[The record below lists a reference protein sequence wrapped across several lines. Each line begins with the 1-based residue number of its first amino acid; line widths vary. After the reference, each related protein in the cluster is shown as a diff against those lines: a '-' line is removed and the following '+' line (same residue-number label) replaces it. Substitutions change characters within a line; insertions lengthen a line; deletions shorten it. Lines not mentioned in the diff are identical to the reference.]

1 MDNLLDLHRDLKNK
15 TYRHSKYESFVIT
28 DPKRRLIHKASVRDR
43 TLHRALYRI
52 LYSFFD
58 KTFISDSF
66 SCRNEKGVHKAVDRF
81 RAFAY
86 QVSQNHTRTCWVLK
100 CDIKQFFWS
109 IDHRILIRIL
119 GEYIPDKNIIWLL
132 EKIIGSFETK
142 NKRNIG
148 LPLGNLTS
156 QLFSNIYMNQ
166 FDQFV
171 KHKLHI
177 KHYVRYADDFVFLSD
192 DKTSLKSL
200 IPAIRSF
207 LLFDLHLTLH
217 PNKIFLKTFT
227 SGVDFLGWVHFT
239 DHRTLRTVTRRRML
253 QRIESHPTK
262 ETFQSYF
269 GLLGH
274 GNAKKLKQKLT
285 SIHTLPI
292 ISL

>member
-1 MDNLLDLHRDLKNK
+1 
-15 TYRHSKYESFVIT
+15 
-28 DPKRRLIHKASVRDR
+28 
-43 TLHRALYRI
+43 
-52 LYSFFD
+52 
-58 KTFISDSF
+58 
-66 SCRNEKGVHKAVDRF
+66 
-81 RAFAY
+81 
-86 QVSQNHTRTCWVLK
+86 
-100 CDIKQFFWS
+100 
-109 IDHRILIRIL
+109 
-119 GEYIPDKNIIWLL
+119 
-132 EKIIGSFETK
+132 
-142 NKRNIG
+142 
-148 LPLGNLTS
+148 
-156 QLFSNIYMNQ
+156 MNQ

>member
-1 MDNLLDLHRDLKNK
+1 MKNK